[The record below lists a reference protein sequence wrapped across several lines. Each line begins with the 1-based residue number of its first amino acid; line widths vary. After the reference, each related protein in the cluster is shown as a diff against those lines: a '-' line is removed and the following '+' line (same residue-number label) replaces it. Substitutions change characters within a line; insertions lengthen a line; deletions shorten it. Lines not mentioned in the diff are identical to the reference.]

1 MLPLIG
7 VMVAVTGVVVCA
19 YVLVRAMELSQR
31 DSSSSGTRALLGL
44 LALVALGGA
53 GTLAFLASELWDRG
67 TRVHDGR
74 TDGRRDRALEGADA
88 GAPED

>member
-31 DSSSSGTRALLGL
+31 DTSSSGTRALLGL

-67 TRVHDGR
+67 TRVHDGSPG
-74 TDGRRDRALEGADA
+74 GRRERGADA
-88 GAPED
+88 AAPEN